1 MKDITDSEII
11 EYIKNNNATT
21 RETAEYFRISR
32 QTVTNRIRKS
42 KDKET
47 QNIMYLHYKFR
58 SKTEYLKKDKNII
71 EKLDKI
77 KIL

>member
-11 EYIKNNNATT
+11 EYIKKNNATT

-58 SKTEYLKKDKNII
+58 SKTEYLKKDKNIFNNT
-71 EKLDKI
+71 
-77 KIL
+77 